1 MRFMDYLSDWLAKI
15 TLRLGCVFIF
25 LMTLVL
31 IVQVI
36 LRYVFNSGIA
46 SADEIAKYSIIW
58 AVCLTG
64 NVLIKED
71 ALIKVDFLDH
81 LWPAKFIKVRDT
93 FYQILIILLLFF
105 LVTEGWKQAVE
116 GLNSKI
122 TSMDIA
128 WFYPYLAVPV
138 GAVLMLF
145 QSVYVVLNL
154 LRGKKPEKATGAV
167 AADEP
172 FEKPTS
178 IS

>member
-1 MRFMDYLSDWLAKI
+1 MRYIDLLSDWIAKI

-25 LMTLVL
+25 IMALVL
-31 IVQVI
+31 ILQVI

-71 ALIKVDFLDH
+71 SLIKVDFLDH
-81 LWPAKFIKVRDT
+81 MWPEKFIKMRDT
-93 FYQILIILLLFF
+93 FYQILIIVLLFF
-105 LVTEGWKQAVE
+105 LVTEGWKQALE

-138 GAVLMLF
+138 GALLMLF
-145 QSVYVVLNL
+145 QSVYIVLNFF
-154 LRGKKPEKATGAV
+154 RRPKTGGS
-167 AADEP
+167 DQCC
-172 FEKPTS
+172 
-178 IS
+178 